1 MQVRR
6 LAGDGAY
13 SLAIMTSSISQLLR
27 PLAPVVHPV
36 LAKAASGGTAA
47 KVLVRAGVLRPLLP
61 SQLITVG
68 RVVAAWGTG
77 PAGGFHAMA
86 VLDPDR
92 DAIVDELGTLSF
104 GEMHRRS
111 NALAR
116 ALAERGV
123 GEGDAVAVMCRN
135 HRGFADATVAVAKLG
150 ADLLYLNTAFA
161 GPQLVDVL
169 EREKPQAVI
178 HDEEFTA
185 LIEAADVRRRLLAW
199 VDSEPDGDGRVV
211 SGGSEVE
218 TIESLIAR
226 YPDSDLTPPQRHA
239 RIVILTSGT
248 TGTPKGAP
256 RAEAG
261 IGAAVALLSRIPLR
275 YGMRIHVAAPLFHT
289 WGFAHYMLSA
299 LLGETVVLRRRFDPE
314 ECLRVAQDEGCE
326 AMAVIP
332 VMLQR
337 IMALPQ
343 EVKDSYDL
351 TRVEVVAASGSALPG
366 DLALEWMDQ
375 FGDNL
380 YNLYG
385 STEVA
390 YASVA
395 DPTDLREAPGSA
407 GRPPYATIV
416 RILDDEGRPVP
427 DGEPGRIFVGNGLL
441 FEGYT
446 GGGHKEVRDG
456 LMSSGDVGRFGP
468 DGRLYVE
475 GRDDEMIVSGGEN
488 VFPAEIEDCLSRH
501 ERVVEAAAI
510 GVDDADFG
518 KRLRAFVVVTEPA
531 PTQEEL
537 KDWVKQNLARFKVP
551 REILFLDELPRNA
564 TGKILKRE
572 LAQWPDDGGP
582 GAQSGEQG

>member
-1 MQVRR
+1 MPLV
-6 LAGDGAY
+6 
-13 SLAIMTSSISQLLR
+13 SPLLTR
-27 PLAPVVHPV
+27 ATN
-36 LAKAASGGTAA
+36 GGTAA
-47 KVLVRAGVLRPLLP
+47 KVLVGAGVVRPLLP

-68 RVVAAWGTG
+68 RVLAKWGTG
-77 PAGGFHAMA
+77 PAGGFHAAA
-86 VLDPDR
+86 VLEADR
-92 DAIVDELGTLSF
+92 EGVVDERGSSTW

-111 NALAR
+111 NALAW

-123 GEGDAVAVMCRN
+123 TEGDAVAVMCRN
-135 HRGFADATVAVAKLG
+135 HRGFADATVGVAKLG

-169 EREKPQAVI
+169 ERERPRAVI
-178 HDEEFTA
+178 HDEEFTGLLA
-185 LIEAADVRRRLLAW
+185 AAEAEVRLLGW
-199 VDSEPDGDGRVV
+199 TDSEPDAEGRV
-211 SGGSEVE
+211 GGLE
-218 TIESLIAR
+218 TLEHLIAR
-226 YPDSDLTPPQRHA
+226 YPDADLEPPGRHA

-261 IGAAVALLSRIPLR
+261 IGAAVSILSRIPMR
-275 YGMRIHVAAPLFHT
+275 HGMRTHVAAPLFHT
-289 WGFAHYMLSA
+289 WGFAHYMLAA

-314 ECLRVAQDEGCE
+314 GFLQAVQDERCE
-326 AMAVIP
+326 AAAVIP

-337 IMALPQ
+337 VMALPAQ
-343 EVKDSYDL
+343 VRDRYDL

-395 DPTDLREAPGSA
+395 DPTDLREAPTSA
-407 GRPPYATIV
+407 GRPPYATV
-416 RILDDEGRPVP
+416 VKILDEEGFPVP

-446 GGGHKEVRDG
+446 GGGHKEMRDG
-456 LMSSGDVGRFGP
+456 LMSSGDVGRIGP

-488 VFPAEIEDCLSRH
+488 VFPAEVENCLTRH
-501 ERVVEAAAI
+501 ERVVEAAAV
-510 GVDDADFG
+510 GVDDPDFG
-518 KRLRAFVVVTEPA
+518 KRLKAFVVVSTDVGEDD
-531 PTQEEL
+531 L
-537 KDWVKQNLARFKVP
+537 KDWVRANLARYKVP
-551 REILFLDELPRNA
+551 REIVFLDELPRNA
-564 TGKILKRE
+564 TGKVLKRE
-572 LAQWPDDGGP
+572 LLEWK
-582 GAQSGEQG
+582 

>member
-1 MQVRR
+1 VSPTR
-6 LAGDGAY
+6 LLG
-13 SLAIMTSSISQLLR
+13 QLLTG
-27 PLAPVVHPV
+27 
-36 LAKAASGGTAA
+36 ASNSGTAA
-47 KVLVRAGVLRPLLP
+47 KVLVRAGLVRPLLP

-68 RVVAAWGTG
+68 RVLAKWGTG
-77 PAGGFHAMA
+77 PAGGFHACA

-92 DAIVDELGTLSF
+92 EGIVDERGSSTW

-123 GEGDAVAVMCRN
+123 GEGDAVAIMCRN
-135 HRGFADATVAVAKLG
+135 HRGFADATVGVAKLG

-161 GPQLVDVL
+161 GPQLVEVL
-169 EREKPQAVI
+169 ERERPKAVI
-178 HDEEFTA
+178 HDEEFTGLLA
-185 LIEAADVRRRLLAW
+185 DADVPMRLLAW
-199 VDSEPDGDGRVV
+199 TDEPAGVVTGARAPSSTGD
-211 SGGSEVE
+211 VE
-218 TIESLIAR
+218 TIDDLIER
-226 YPDSDLTPPQRHA
+226 YPDADLTPPERHA

-248 TGTPKGAP
+248 TGAPKGAP
-256 RAEAG
+256 RTEAG
-261 IGAAVALLSRIPLR
+261 IGAAVSLLSRIPLR
-275 YGMRIHVAAPLFHT
+275 YGMRTHVAAPLFHT
-289 WGFAHYMLSA
+289 WGFAHYMLAA
-299 LLGETVVLRRRFDPE
+299 LMGSSVVLRRKFDPE
-314 ECLRVAQDEGCE
+314 GCLAAIQDERCE
-326 AMAVIP
+326 AVAVIP

-343 EVKDSYDL
+343 EVRDRYDL

-395 DPTDLREAPGSA
+395 DPVDLREAPASA
-407 GRPPYATIV
+407 GRPPYATV
-416 RILDDEGRPVP
+416 VKILDADGFPVP
-427 DGEPGRIFVGNGLL
+427 VGEPGRIFVGNGML

-488 VFPAEIEDCLSRH
+488 VFPAEVEDCLSRH

-510 GVDDADFG
+510 GVEDAEYG
-518 KRLRAFVVVTEPA
+518 KRLRAFVVVSPSDGSAVPSEDD
-531 PTQEEL
+531 L
-537 KDWVKQNLARFKVP
+537 KGWVKQSLARYKVP
-551 REILFLDELPRNA
+551 REIVFLEELPRNA

-572 LAQWPDDGGP
+572 LADREIG
-582 GAQSGEQG
+582 

>member
-1 MQVRR
+1 VT
-6 LAGDGAY
+6 L
-13 SLAIMTSSISQLLR
+13 QLPSALE
-27 PLAPVVHPV
+27 PVLAPVI
-36 LAKAASGGTAA
+36 KTAANGGTAA
-47 KVLVRAGVLRPLLP
+47 KVLVKAGVLRPLLP
-61 SQLITVG
+61 SQLITLG
-68 RVVAAWGTG
+68 RVLAAWGTG

-92 DAIVDELGTLSF
+92 DGIVDERGTLTF

-123 GEGDAVAVMCRN
+123 REGDAVAVMCRN
-135 HRGFADATVAVAKLG
+135 HRGFVDATLGVAKLG

-169 EREKPQAVI
+169 EREEPQAVI
-178 HDEEFTA
+178 HDDEFA
-185 LIEAADVRRRLLAW
+185 DLLSGADVPLRLVAW
-199 VDSEPDGDGRVV
+199 TDSAGDQ
-211 SGGSEVE
+211 E
-218 TIESLIAR
+218 TVESLVSS
-226 YPDSDLTPPQRHA
+226 YPDADLSPPARHA

-248 TGTPKGAP
+248 TGTPRGAP
-256 RAEAG
+256 RPEAG
-261 IGAAVALLSRIPLR
+261 IGAAVSLLSRIPLR
-275 YGMRIHVAAPLFHT
+275 YGMRTHVAAPLFHT
-289 WGFAHYMLSA
+289 WGFAHFMLSA
-299 LLGETVVLRRRFDPE
+299 LMGETVVLRRRFDPE
-314 ECLRVAQDEGCE
+314 ECLRVTQAERCE
-326 AMAVIP
+326 AMVVIP

-337 IMALPQ
+337 ILGLPQ
-343 EVKDSYDL
+343 QVKDSYDL

-395 DPTDLREAPGSA
+395 DPTDLREAPSSA
-407 GRPPYATIV
+407 GRPPYATV
-416 RILDDEGRPVP
+416 VKILDDHGRPLP
-427 DGEPGRIFVGNGLL
+427 DGEPGRIFVGNKML

-446 GGGHKEVRDG
+446 GGGHKEVRGG

-488 VFPAEIEDCLSRH
+488 VFPAEVEDCLARH
-501 ERVVEAAAI
+501 DRVVEVAAI
-510 GVDDADFG
+510 GVDDDDYG
-518 KRLRAFVVVTEPA
+518 KRLRAFVVVSDPGPDED
-531 PTQEEL
+531 EL
-537 KDWVKQNLARFKVP
+537 RDWVRQNLARYKVP
-551 REILFLDELPRNA
+551 REFVFLDELPRNA

-572 LAQWPDDGGP
+572 LADRSQ
-582 GAQSGEQG
+582 A

>member
-1 MQVRR
+1 M
-6 LAGDGAY
+6 LKL
-13 SLAIMTSSISQLLR
+13 SLDPLL
-27 PLAPVVHPV
+27 
-36 LAKAASGGTAA
+36 STAA
-47 KVLVRAGVLRPLLP
+47 NGRTAAQVLVKSGVLRPLLP
-61 SQLITVG
+61 SQLITLG
-68 RVVAAWGTG
+68 RVLAAWGTG

-92 DAIVDELGTLSF
+92 DGLVDELGSLTF
-104 GEMHRRS
+104 EQMHRRG

-135 HRGFADATVAVAKLG
+135 HRGFVDATLGVAKLG

-169 EREKPQAVI
+169 ERERPRAVVL
-178 HDEEFTA
+178 DEEFAGLLDDTEVP
-185 LIEAADVRRRLLAW
+185 LRLLAW
-199 VDSEPDGDGRVV
+199 TERSGPPDDDGL
-211 SGGSEVE
+211 E
-218 TIESLIAR
+218 TIEDLVQR
-226 YPDSDLTPPQRHA
+226 YPDADLAAPKRHA

-248 TGTPKGAP
+248 TGTPKAAP
-256 RAEAG
+256 RNEAG
-261 IGAAVALLSRIPLR
+261 IGAAVSLLSRIPLR
-275 YGMRIHVAAPLFHT
+275 YGMRTHVAAPLFHT
-289 WGFAHYMLSA
+289 WGFAHFMLSA
-299 LLGETVVLRRRFDPE
+299 LMGETVVLRRKFDPE
-314 ECLRVAQDEGCE
+314 ECLRATESERCE
-326 AMAVIP
+326 AMVVIP

-337 IMALPQ
+337 ILALPQ
-343 EVKDSYDL
+343 EVLDSYDL

-366 DLALEWMDQ
+366 DLALSWMDQ

-395 DPTDLREAPGSA
+395 GPDDLREAPGSA
-407 GRPPYATIV
+407 GRPPYATV
-416 RILDDEGRPVP
+416 VKILDDEGRELP
-427 DGEPGRIFVGNGLL
+427 DGQPGRIFVGNKML
-441 FEGYT
+441 FEGYA

-456 LMSSGDVGRFGP
+456 LMASGDVGRFGL

-488 VFPAEIEDCLSRH
+488 VFPAEVEDCLSRH

-510 GVDDADFG
+510 GVDDPDYG
-518 KRLRAFVVVTEPA
+518 QRLRAFVVTTGEVGED
-531 PTQEEL
+531 EL
-537 KDWVKQNLARFKVP
+537 REWVRQNLARFKVP
-551 REILFLDELPRNA
+551 REFVFLDELPRNA

-572 LAQWPDDGGP
+572 LADMGP
-582 GAQSGEQG
+582 ERQHDR